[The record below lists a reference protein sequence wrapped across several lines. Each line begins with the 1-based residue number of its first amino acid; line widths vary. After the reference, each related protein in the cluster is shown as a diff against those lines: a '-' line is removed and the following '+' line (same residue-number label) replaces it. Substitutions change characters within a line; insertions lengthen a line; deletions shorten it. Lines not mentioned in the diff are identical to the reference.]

1 MSGGSISF
9 MPVPLL
15 EPVFIQFCLTQ
26 EIFPEAHF
34 GPRFNLEASDAWP
47 EAAMGGLKLQVPK
60 GNQELTTYTG
70 KDMGW
75 GGALHSLMAVPFM
88 FLGELPLAP

>member
-1 MSGGSISF
+1 

-60 GNQELTTYTG
+60 GNQEEATEPARLR
-70 KDMGW
+70 
-75 GGALHSLMAVPFM
+75 SLFDPFILW
-88 FLGELPLAP
+88 FRWFEQSRRRSL

>member
-1 MSGGSISF
+1 MAVLALVPRVLHCGKALILGYAELVGHLSTRGVALNAIFKGSR
-9 MPVPLL
+9 
-15 EPVFIQFCLTQ
+15 
-26 EIFPEAHF
+26 FPI
-34 GPRFNLEASDAWP
+34 
-47 EAAMGGLKLQVPK
+47 
-60 GNQELTTYTG
+60 TTYTG